1 MTLNGGTHKVPLHL
15 FSQDATHMT
24 SKCVFCDIPANP
36 KVDSEFFQYKG
47 LALRVDSLDFM
58 ECPECSEEFVTAA
71 QIKENDKKI
80 RQAKDEAD
88 ALSLEDATFQQRVAR
103 WMDACFGREI
113 TNDPNERNLR
123 FIEEAL
129 ELVQSL
135 GMSRDA
141 AHFMVDY
148 VFDRPAGDPPQE
160 VGGTMISLAALCLPH
175 QMDMDGEGEKELARI
190 QPLAKKIRDR
200 QQTKPQP
207 DA

>member
-1 MTLNGGTHKVPLHL
+1 MTPRCAL
-15 FSQDATHMT
+15 
-24 SKCVFCDIPANP
+24 CDIPARP
-36 KVDSEFFQYKG
+36 KVDSEIFQHKG
-47 LALRVDSLDFM
+47 LALRVDNLDFM
-58 ECPECSEEFVTAA
+58 ECPECHEEFFTAA

-80 RQAKDEAD
+80 RRAKDRAD
-88 ALSLEDATFQQRVAR
+88 ALSLEDATFQDRVAH

-135 GMSRDA
+135 GMSRES

-160 VGGTMISLAALCLPH
+160 VGGTIISLAALCIAH
-175 QMDMDGEGEKELARI
+175 QMGMDDESEKELARI

-200 QQTKPQP
+200 QKTKPRP